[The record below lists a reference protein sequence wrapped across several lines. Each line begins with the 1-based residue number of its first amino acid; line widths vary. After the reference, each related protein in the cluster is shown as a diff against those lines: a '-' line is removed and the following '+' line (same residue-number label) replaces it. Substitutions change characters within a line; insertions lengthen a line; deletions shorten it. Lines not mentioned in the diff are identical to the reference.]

1 MEYSIEYIGIVAAI
15 LTTSGFAPQV
25 YKSLKTK
32 AVEGVSLSMYLVL
45 FAGMLFWLY
54 YGIRMDSISIIIA
67 NIVSGLLVLIQIVA
81 KIIYTN
87 SKSE

>member
-1 MEYSIEYIGIVAAI
+1 MEYIGVLAAV

-32 AVEGVSLSMYLVL
+32 AVEGVSLSMYMVL
-45 FAGMLFWLY
+45 FIGMLCWLY
-54 YGIRMDSISIIIA
+54 YGVRMESISIIMA

-81 KIIYTN
+81 KIYYTN
-87 SKSE
+87 SDRE

>member
-1 MEYSIEYIGIVAAI
+1 MEFNIEYIGVVAAI

-32 AVEGVSLSMYLVL
+32 TVEGVSLSMYLVL
-45 FAGMLFWLY
+45 FIGMLFWLY
-54 YGIRMDSISIIIA
+54 YGIRMDSISIIMA
-67 NIVSGLLVLIQIVA
+67 NIVSGLLVLIQIIA
-81 KIIYTN
+81 KIIYSN